1 MLKQYFTDGLV
12 QIAIV
17 LSLLRT
23 DLNSYLRHNY
33 VNYPE
38 VQELILGPTAAY
50 TQTNFHNNIY
60 SSYYGSHEIHRK
72 SIDLD
77 TEYLSTIYRDLR
89 SLRHLSNVRDR
100 NVPTYLIVGGS
111 NNFAIDTGTENSQNE
126 GDANDN
132 SDNQLD
138 SLEAEGQNLLNTL
151 EQTIEAIAPLYQN
164 LQATDPTVEV
174 YKLVNTQQYLLKF
187 RILFFSKTLI

>member
-38 VQELILGPTAAY
+38 VQELILGPTTAY
-50 TQTNFHNNIY
+50 TQTNFRNNIY
-60 SSYYGSHEIHRK
+60 NSYYGSHEIHRK
-72 SIDLD
+72 HIDLD
-77 TEYLSTIYRDLR
+77 TEYHLSTIYRDLR
-89 SLRHLSNVRDR
+89 SLRHLSNLRDR

-111 NNFAIDTGTENSQNE
+111 NNFAIDTDTENNQNE
-126 GDANDN
+126 GDTNDN
-132 SDNQLD
+132 GDQLD

-151 EQTIEAIAPLYQN
+151 EQTIEAIGPLYQN

-174 YKLVNTQQYLLKF
+174 YT
-187 RILFFSKTLI
+187 

>member
-60 SSYYGSHEIHRK
+60 NSYYGSHEIHRK

-77 TEYLSTIYRDLR
+77 TSYLSSIYRDLR
-89 SLRHLSNVRDR
+89 SVRHISNVRDR
-100 NVPTYLIVGGS
+100 NIPTYLIVGGS
-111 NNFAIDTGTENSQNE
+111 NNFAIDTGAEDNQNE
-126 GDANDN
+126 DDATDN

-138 SLEAEGQNLLNTL
+138 ILEAEGQTLLNTL
-151 EQTIEAIAPLYQN
+151 EQSIEAIAPLYQN

-174 YKLVNTQQYLLKF
+174 YKIKYKLHVY
-187 RILFFSKTLI
+187 

>member
-23 DLNSYLRHNY
+23 DLNNYLNHNY

-38 VQELILGPTAAY
+38 VQEIILGPTAAY

-60 SSYYGSHEIHRK
+60 NSYYGSHEIHRK

-77 TEYLSTIYRDLR
+77 ADYLSSVFRDLR
-89 SLRHLSNVRDR
+89 SVRHISTVRDI
-100 NVPTYLIVGGS
+100 NIPTYLIVGGS
-111 NNFAIDTGTENSQNE
+111 PVVPGNLAIDSSTADDNPDEEEVNINN
-126 GDANDN
+126 NDH
-132 SDNQLD
+132 LD
-138 SLEAEGQNLLNTL
+138 SLEAEGQSLLNTL
-151 EQTIEAIAPLYQN
+151 EQSIEAIAPLYQN
-164 LQATDPTVEV
+164 FQGSDPTVEV
-174 YKLVNTQQYLLKF
+174 YGK
-187 RILFFSKTLI
+187 